1 MTKVSAKSPTRVDLA
16 GGTLDLW
23 PLYTFLGRA
32 TTLNVAIDIFTY
44 AEITQRSDRQVT
56 LIIDDMSAKKTY
68 ASVEECLADEDGSF
82 RLLREHVRYWKPPFG
97 FELRTR
103 SESPVG
109 GGLGGSSSLSVT
121 LLGAFSRW
129 LDRKLTVDQA
139 VTAASNIE
147 AKVLHVPTGTQDYYP
162 PLLGGLNLLH
172 YSADGCKP
180 QKFVSKA
187 CFAEIEKHFILVYTG
202 KPHQSG
208 LNNWEVL
215 KDTIEKRGNAMA
227 ALGELK
233 VVADEM
239 VRVLNAGHWSAIK
252 DLLNEEYN
260 ARVKLSSVFTSPE
273 IERLKRVSLEAGA
286 EAVKICGAGGG
297 GCVLVWSP
305 PEVREGVIK
314 QCRNAGFQ
322 VLPAR
327 PIEQGLAVEVAG

>member
-1 MTKVSAKSPTRVDLA
+1 MIKITAKSPTRVDLA

-23 PLYTFLGRA
+23 PLYAFLGHA

-44 AEITQRSDRQVT
+44 AEITPRSDEKVILT
-56 LIIDDMSAKKTY
+56 IDDLNAKKSY
-68 ASVEECLADEDGSF
+68 ASVAECLSDEDGAF

-109 GGLGGSSSLSVT
+109 GGLGGSSSLSIT

-129 LDRKLTVDQA
+129 LDRKLSVDQA
-139 VTAASNIE
+139 VLAASNIE

-172 YSADGCKP
+172 YSADGCRP
-180 QKFVSKA
+180 EKFVSKA
-187 CFAEIEKHFILVYTG
+187 YFQDIEKHFVLVYTG

-215 KDTIEKRGNAMA
+215 KDTIEKRGNAMT

-239 VRVLNAGHWSAIK
+239 VKVLKAGHWGSVK
-252 DLLNEEYN
+252 GLLNEEYT
-260 ARVKLSSVFTSPE
+260 ARVKLSSVFTGPE

-297 GCVLVWSP
+297 GCVMVWSP
-305 PEVREGVIK
+305 PEVKEGVIK
-314 QCRNAGFQ
+314 QCQNAGFQ

-327 PIEQGLAVEVAG
+327 PIEQGLVVEAVG